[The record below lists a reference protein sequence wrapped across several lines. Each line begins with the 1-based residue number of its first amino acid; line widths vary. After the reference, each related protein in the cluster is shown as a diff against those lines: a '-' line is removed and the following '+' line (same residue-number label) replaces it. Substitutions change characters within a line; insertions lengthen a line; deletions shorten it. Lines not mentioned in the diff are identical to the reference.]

1 MLDKNAKWIWIN
13 NNPRENEFAVFEQK
27 FDFSGKNATFTLCAE
42 TDYVLYVNGK
52 LAGFGQFAGYP
63 EHKYYDE
70 LDITEYCKNGE
81 NVFTL
86 TVRYEGTNSHIHID
100 DGAGVIYSLDIDGTT
115 ALYSHKGVMGGYDN
129 RYIQNITRKITVQI
143 GYACDMQVGEYV
155 CNIPCVEVQKSY
167 NIKPRPVKKTEPCDF
182 VQGKLIDAQKN
193 IYDFER
199 ETAGYLY
206 VKIKAEKTGTVKITY
221 GQHIADG
228 GVRYLVGGRD
238 FSLNFDV
245 VGGTHEF
252 KQYFTRISGRY
263 LQPILPDGAEI
274 VSIGI
279 MPYIYP
285 LEETDFKPESALDQK
300 IYDTCVRTLRLCM
313 NAHYEDTPWREQALY
328 VLDARNQMLC
338 GYYAFK
344 GAEFQRANLEFIAK
358 GTRADGFLELT
369 YPSVDTP
376 AIPFFSVMYPV
387 AVYEYIKYTGDKTIL
402 DTTMPTMLGIMN
414 NVKARIEQ
422 NGLIKSFPA
431 PYWNFYEWTEGS
443 ADSSPSNKRYVYK
456 EYYHLIINCAFVYSG
471 KMFAE
476 MCKMSGV
483 EFECD
488 FDALKLAINR
498 EFFDRTD
505 GSFVLRTD
513 NRSFKSQL
521 GNAFALLIGLGDER
535 TAKAIKE
542 DNNLVKSSLS
552 MLTYKYDALLAADP
566 DNRDYILNE
575 IRELYGYM
583 LDSGAT
589 SFWETIKGE
598 SDFDNAGS
606 LCHGWSALP
615 VYYYHLLSEKKQ

>member
-13 NNPRENEFAVFEQK
+13 NNPRENEFAVFEQR
-27 FDFSGKNATFTLCAE
+27 FDFSGKKATVTLCAE

-70 LDITEYCKNGE
+70 LDITEYCQKGE

-86 TVRYEGTNSHIHID
+86 TVRYEGINSHIHID

-115 ALYSHKGVMGGYDN
+115 SLYSRKGVKGGYDN
-129 RYIQNITRKITVQI
+129 RYVRNVTRKITKQI
-143 GYACDMQVGEYV
+143 GYACDMQVGDYA
-155 CNIPCVEVQKSY
+155 CDMPCVEVQKSY

-193 IYDFER
+193 IYDLER

-206 VKIKAEKTGTVKITY
+206 VKIKAEKSCTVKITY

-228 GVRYLVGGRD
+228 CVRYLVGDRD
-238 FSLNFDV
+238 FSLDFKV
-245 VGGTHEF
+245 VSGTHEF

-285 LEETDFKPESALDQK
+285 LDETDFKLGNALDQK

-313 NAHYEDTPWREQALY
+313 NMHYEDTPWREQALY

-387 AVYEYIKYTGDKTIL
+387 AVYEYIKHTGDKTIL
-402 DTTMPTMLGIMN
+402 DSTMPTMMGIMKN
-414 NVKARIEQ
+414 FKSRIED
-422 NGLIKSFPA
+422 NGLIKSFEN
-431 PYWNFYEWTEGS
+431 PYWNFYEWTDGS
-443 ADSSPSNKRYVYK
+443 ADPIPTATRVVPCD
-456 EYYHLIINCAFVYSG
+456 YYHLLINCAFVYSG
-471 KMFAE
+471 KIFSE
-476 MCKMSGV
+476 MCKMAGV
-483 EFECD
+483 EFDCD
-488 FDALKLAINR
+488 FDALKSAINS
-498 EFFDRTD
+498 EFFDETD

-513 NRSFKSQL
+513 NRSLKSQL

-535 TAKAIKE
+535 TVRAIKE
-542 DNNLVKSSLS
+542 DKNLIKTSLS
-552 MLTYKYDALLAADP
+552 MLIYKYDALLAADP
-566 DNRDYILNE
+566 DNRDYVLDE

-598 SDFDNAGS
+598 SAFDNAGS

-615 VYYYHLLSEKKQ
+615 LYYYHVLSEKK